1 MWAVW
6 PDLLLTMRL
15 NLIEGLEEIENS
27 KAKKT
32 LHDRAA
38 QFRSELERA
47 QVLMRDPRSWE
58 GGEKKRKKSTPGR
71 KSETPTTKPKNE
83 QKPDDDD
90 EEESDDERNTWLQK
104 DEDRLQGLFLDTGE
118 DDDVDVIEHQ
128 GALCKS
134 KPTWRPAEFKFCEHY
149 FEAKNLVPGTL
160 WKDTDSNGVRALS
173 RAHQQRFERSKFTAK
188 RSPNGGFT
196 ARHLQFTNS

>member
-1 MWAVW
+1 
-6 PDLLLTMRL
+6 MRL

-47 QVLMRDPRSWE
+47 QVFMRDPRSWE